1 MLRPS
6 GARGETVDVD
16 VFFTEELPLP
26 AWLIPAAVVR
36 QICPPLIGKVSDL
49 PTLPT
54 YMT

>member
-1 MLRPS
+1 MWLLRPS

-49 PTLPT
+49 PT